1 MDGKSKISHNSPQPV
16 GCVFTTATRARGAR
30 SILTHAA
37 TPQAERSE
45 ALVSRQAHALRSNYL
60 HNISGLLF
68 LCTDLVFV
76 FDIKRVEIFHLL

>member
-30 SILTHAA
+30 SFLTHAA

-45 ALVSRQAHALRSNYL
+45 ALVSRQAHATVTVLIFY
-60 HNISGLLF
+60 F
-68 LCTDLVFV
+68 LSH
-76 FDIKRVEIFHLL
+76 IKKA